1 MYYTL
6 VVDGTGNVSERRLG
20 DHDPGTVLQ
29 QSVSV
34 ASNTVRTNQNTPSSH
49 VITCSSLIGQV
60 EDGVRTVVMYRGL
73 AGKTPDHYTFDPRV
87 SSVPVISA
95 SGTGSVFSYHGPKQR
110 SDRYFFSGLKEC
122 RNSEQLPTPGRATR

>member
-1 MYYTL
+1 MYFTL
-6 VVDGTGNVSERRLG
+6 VVDGAGNVSERRLG

-49 VITCSSLIGQV
+49 VITCPAVIGQV
-60 EDGVRTVVMYRGL
+60 EDGVRRVELVRGL

-95 SGTGSVFSYHGPKQR
+95 SGTGAVFSYHGPKQR
-110 SDRYFFSGLKEC
+110 SGQTSC
-122 RNSEQLPTPGRATR
+122 